1 MTGKADFT
9 ADEWKLV
16 VEGPPTAGLIVITA
30 QRGGTFRET
39 FSIGKSYIEARKRH
53 GESELLDEIVSAKPE
68 LDRTHSHSPEELRE
82 HGLQQLRAAV
92 ELLKSKAG
100 RRVQALRARARRQC
114 RRRPPRARQ
123 RAACE
128 RRGARRDRGDRRSA
142 RILGA
147 LISPGAVGFAA
158 PHVSNG

>member
-9 ADEWKLV
+9 PEEWQLV

-53 GESELLDEIVSAKPE
+53 GESELLDEIVSARPE

-82 HGLQQLRAAV
+82 HGLKQLRAAV
-92 ELLKSKAG
+92 ELLQSKAPG
-100 RRVQALRARARRQC
+100 EVEPYRRFTLELARNAANAHRERGNEERESDAERTAIGEIADAL
-114 RRRPPRARQ
+114 
-123 RAACE
+123 
-128 RRGARRDRGDRRSA
+128 GS
-142 RILGA
+142 
-147 LISPGAVGFAA
+147 AA
-158 PHVSNG
+158 P

>member
-68 LDRTHSHSPEELRE
+68 LDRSHARSPEGLRE

-92 ELLKSKAG
+92 ELLQSKAPG
-100 RRVQALRARARRQC
+100 DVDAYRRFALELAGNVAEAHRERGNEERESDAE
-114 RRRPPRARQ
+114 
-123 RAACE
+123 RAAIAE
-128 RRGARRDRGDRRSA
+128 IAEA
-142 RILGA
+142 LG
-147 LISPGAVGFAA
+147 SAA
-158 PHVSNG
+158 P